1 MSKKISHKIRTNK
14 TGFET
19 YSKIRNEFRPYVM
32 STNEDNFKS
41 KIVNTDKFGF
51 RKTYFQKK
59 LIGLDEIKKSTST
72 HNVIVGASTAF
83 SMGSPSDKETIH
95 SYLSKKK
102 LCISLGVRG
111 ATGQQET
118 VTYLQFKRF
127 LGKVKN
133 IIILSGLNDVILCSQ
148 KHSLFYPD
156 FGGVMS
162 ENDRVSNSIM
172 QYNFFHGIEKWKIGR
187 NNIFALMTLAANRS
201 KIIRSIFSFF
211 SNQFLHSS
219 GKRKIKNLNRSFNE
233 KISDIRKIIS
243 NDLDTWSMIA
253 RKNKI
258 NIIYILQ
265 PTLAWSNKRLTENEK
280 KIYHY
285 ERNRMKKIFL
295 VDIFNKTI
303 YLKQKSF
310 LKKMCKKNHIKFHD
324 ANEWTKKTSSNKN
337 FFIDLSHLTEYG
349 NFFMSENI
357 NRLIN

>member
-59 LIGLDEIKKSTST
+59 LIGLDEIKRSTST

-133 IIILSGLNDVILCSQ
+133 IIILSGLNDVTLCSQ

-253 RKNKI
+253 
-258 NIIYILQ
+258 
-265 PTLAWSNKRLTENEK
+265 SNKRLTKNEK

-337 FFIDLSHLTEYG
+337 FFIDLSHLTQYG

-357 NRLIN
+357 NKLIN